1 MDALVLSIME
11 VVQELLRDTRGVL
24 VGLAVIVVSVLGLM
38 VGRSLSRGF
47 FNVAAPDDEPAQP
60 KQDRDTEN
68 LVTPGRQIRSGDTVT
83 GKVAA
88 IRWML
93 RAIGLAGLVA
103 VGSLVAL
110 ENYGTEPILRWSLAK
125 LEPKSGVRVT
135 FEKATGGLLSGRFV
149 LHQVRAVRENHPE
162 SNFDLK
168 CSQVTARCSLWKIL
182 SPNLAFDGLRI
193 EQVSGSY
200 QRSPGPRKGPR
211 PEGVPAELPRN
222 AGNVRIGQLQ
232 LLEATITYT
241 DSTVEGEPVRIGLAI
256 DSLDCAPVRA
266 AHAPFDLMFRS
277 NAAGTI
283 EGRPFLIQTTHSAT
297 GTKTEWRATGLPIA
311 LIRAYLEGPFRWLQ
325 SGECDVS
332 IVQEMPLDRTLPV
345 ILETHLILRDI
356 RPGVPADTKPAAAIA
371 LQLLISK
378 MKNFPKEKDVAF
390 TLKLDPEKFDL
401 TKTEDRAQLWKQFKT
416 AAVAALLQSGPVQIE
431 GLPDEANAQ
440 LDRTIDNVTNKALK
454 AIENIRIR
462 RQARKAAKQQG
473 KPVPPSPEPQ
483 P

>member
-1 MDALVLSIME
+1 MDASVLSIIE

-24 VGLAVIVVSVLGLM
+24 VGLAVIAVSIMGLL
-38 VGRSLSRGF
+38 VGRSLARGF
-47 FNVAAPDDEPAQP
+47 FNVAAPDEEPAP
-60 KQDRDTEN
+60 PGPDREVEN
-68 LVTPGRQIRSGDTVT
+68 VDTPGRDIRPAATVN

-88 IRWML
+88 LRWLL

-110 ENYGTEPILRWSLAK
+110 EHYGTEPILRWSLAK

-135 FEKATGGLLSGRFV
+135 FAKASGGLLSGQFV

-162 SNFDLK
+162 SNFDLT

-182 SPNLAFDGLRI
+182 SPHMAFDGLRI
-193 EQVSGSY
+193 EQVSGTY
-200 QRSPGPRKGPR
+200 QRSAGPPPGPQPGR
-211 PEGVPAELPRN
+211 VPAEPPRT
-222 AGNVRIGQLQ
+222 GKNVRFGELQ

-256 DSLDCAPVRA
+256 DSLDCTPLRTS
-266 AHAPFDLMFRS
+266 HAPFDLMFRS
-277 NAAGTI
+277 NASGTI
-283 EGRPFLIQTTHSAT
+283 EGRPFHIQTTHSAT

-311 LIRAYLEGPFRWLQ
+311 LVRAYLEGPFRWLQ

-332 IVQEMPLDRTLPV
+332 IVQDMPLDRTSPV

-371 LQLLISK
+371 LQLLMSK
-378 MKNFPKEKDVAF
+378 MKNFPKEKDVGF

-416 AAVAALLQSGPVQIE
+416 AAVAALLQSGPVEIE
-431 GLPDEANAQ
+431 GLPDETNAQ
-440 LDRTIDNVTNKALK
+440 LDRTIDNVTTKALK
-454 AIENIRIR
+454 AIENIRAR
-462 RQARKAAKQQG
+462 RQARKAAKGG